1 MQRETRHRSRS
12 RSKPA
17 SSHHNHN
24 HDTAPQPLAASEDG
38 PAKDVETMN
47 RAIGRA
53 RRSLLRVLD
62 TVEPGEAQK
71 HTLQALASL
80 QQTTS
85 QCAHPPYQHTPPP
98 NPHQVAA
105 ALTGVKLECAHH
117 MMETAGPHRALVE
130 DLLPDVREL
139 CALVAEGAHLFHDMR
154 WAREWAQVHRR
165 EDLAAR
171 AQELCEDTLKQL
183 EDPANHDEDTIDNVY
198 LQLAELE
205 TLVQQAA
212 EAHTHAWGHP
222 AEEDQDVAKAAHL
235 LREEHQSDV
244 VRQDGGTSS
253 QPAGL
258 AAAQPQLP
266 LRALRTLRVLEPFL
280 VGQERD
286 LILQAMGD
294 LSSWSTQFWGH
305 PIVLTADD
313 DHTQLDQPE
322 DEKEPEEEGHQLV
335 ADLWQSMVE
344 STERTTD
351 PEDTHN
357 RETVPLPGNGAQP
370 SGLPEPAGEPE
381 EGGPPQAPARAAP
394 PDRCRVQR
402 VSGYTPPS
410 EPSEHRR
417 RRAHAA
423 ADDD

>member
-171 AQELCEDTLKQL
+171 AQELCEDTQ
-183 EDPANHDEDTIDNVY
+183 
-198 LQLAELE
+198 
-205 TLVQQAA
+205 
-212 EAHTHAWGHP
+212 
-222 AEEDQDVAKAAHL
+222 
-235 LREEHQSDV
+235 
-244 VRQDGGTSS
+244 
-253 QPAGL
+253 
-258 AAAQPQLP
+258 
-266 LRALRTLRVLEPFL
+266 
-280 VGQERD
+280 
-286 LILQAMGD
+286 
-294 LSSWSTQFWGH
+294 
-305 PIVLTADD
+305 TA
-313 DHTQLDQPE
+313 
-322 DEKEPEEEGHQLV
+322 
-335 ADLWQSMVE
+335 
-344 STERTTD
+344 
-351 PEDTHN
+351 
-357 RETVPLPGNGAQP
+357 
-370 SGLPEPAGEPE
+370 
-381 EGGPPQAPARAAP
+381 GGPCEPRRGHHRQRLPPARGVGDTGPASSGGSHARVGAP
-394 PDRCRVQR
+394 SRRGPGCGK
-402 VSGYTPPS
+402 SCTPPT
-410 EPSEHRR
+410 
-417 RRAHAA
+417 RRAPIGRRPPRRGYQLSACWACSRAA
-423 ADDD
+423 TTTATSLAYPTCP